1 MEGKRLLEEFAK
13 LPWDSMCVESC
24 TPWAEGEGK
33 AEAFPPPEVVQVI
46 VILWVH
52 DFNSNMS
59 LFLGPYF

>member
-1 MEGKRLLEEFAK
+1 MHARWKERDFLKNLK

-33 AEAFPPPEVVQVI
+33 TEAFPPPEVVQVI

-52 DFNSNMS
+52 DFNSNM
-59 LFLGPYF
+59 